1 MYTEYVKRLIDLLD
15 LGEKDRKAELV
26 KLAKEFKRLNIPE
39 WFRSINIEQDIIV
52 KLSNSNSLGSIIVNT
67 KNLIIGIRFGTYRPD
82 TVEVLWISKN
92 LDLKQ
97 ASIKDWLHN
106 KLKPALDKKYN
117 VDLEDLIRRSIFVR
131 SIKG

>member
-97 ASIKDWLHN
+97 ASIKDWLYN
-106 KLKPALDKKYN
+106 KLKPALDKNYN

-131 SIKG
+131 SMKG